1 MSLIENIIE
10 QKILKI
16 TKKFKSPNRET
27 SIVKGVPMAVEPL
40 FKKYLKGKGFWIRY
54 RGPSIPGVYDRPAS
68 HCNKEYATTFAVYK
82 R

>member
-1 MSLIENIIE
+1 MSLKET
-10 QKILKI
+10 ILKI
-16 TKKFKSPNRET
+16 TKKFKSPDRET

>member
-1 MSLIENIIE
+1 MTL
-10 QKILKI
+10 KDTILKI
-16 TKKFKSPNRET
+16 TEKFKSPNNES

>member
-1 MSLIENIIE
+1 MSLKET
-10 QKILKI
+10 ILKI

-54 RGPSIPGVYDRPAS
+54 RGVVMNIL
-68 HCNKEYATTFAVYK
+68 FFL
-82 R
+82 